1 MLMFFKTLQK
11 NAFGLIFPRL
21 CIACRN
27 TLTNDKWLCEEC
39 LRRLEINH
47 SRRDPCP
54 LCGQNRAARLCT
66 CSVASPFPFDAAYSL
81 FDFDQTIKTVV
92 HEIKYKGHK
101 RLAFDMA
108 SAYVHL
114 VPPAFFE
121 GMHAM
126 VAVPLHFFRMMTRGY
141 NQAEIL
147 AKGFT
152 AASASRLERIE
163 NALVRKRATKTQTRL
178 SRSRRKRNVQG
189 AFVVSPAKRRLIENK
204 NIILV
209 DDIITTGATT
219 GECAAA
225 LLAAGS
231 GIIRVLS
238 LVRD

>member
-1 MLMFFKTLQK
+1 
-11 NAFGLIFPRL
+11 
-21 CIACRN
+21 
-27 TLTNDKWLCEEC
+27 
-39 LRRLEINH
+39 
-47 SRRDPCP
+47 
-54 LCGQNRAARLCT
+54 
-66 CSVASPFPFDAAYSL
+66 
-81 FDFDQTIKTVV
+81 
-92 HEIKYKGHK
+92 
-101 RLAFDMA
+101 
-108 SAYVHL
+108 
-114 VPPAFFE
+114 
-121 GMHAM
+121 MHAV
-126 VAVPLHFFRMMTRGY
+126 VAVPLHFFRIMTRGY
-141 NQAEIL
+141 NQAEFL

-152 AASASRLERIE
+152 AASASRLESIE